1 MIKKGGKFM
10 KFIFL
15 GKYSKA
21 GLTGFI
27 NNPSQD
33 RKSIISSMME
43 KAGGTLD
50 ELFLTRGAY
59 DVVVIGSAN
68 EKLHSELISLINE
81 EN

>member
-1 MIKKGGKFM
+1 MIIKKDENLWSSFFWVN
-10 KFIFL
+10 FIFL

-43 KAGGTLD
+43 KAGGKLD
-50 ELFLTRGAY
+50 ALFLTRGTMMW
-59 DVVVIGSAN
+59 
-68 EKLHSELISLINE
+68 L
-81 EN
+81 

>member
-1 MIKKGGKFM
+1 M
-10 KFIFL
+10 

-27 NNPSQD
+27 NNLSQD

-43 KAGGTLD
+43 KTGGKFD
-50 ELFLTRGAY
+50 ELFLTRGNY

-68 EKLHSELISLINE
+68 DFETVGAIKMVIMSTRAFYEL
-81 EN
+81 